1 MNTEVVM
8 KRRLFDGKISQKGKN
23 GYFSA
28 TDSVNIGNI
37 WRLQN
42 RLPLFSLRS
51 WLQTKSTEQFIDL
64 ALAIDSKLKIE
75 VYKWLYDELLKYRN
89 GFGDSRLMALCQYCH
104 LKYDIEQH
112 RKNK

>member
-51 WLQTKSTEQFIDL
+51 WLQTKSTEQFIDCL
-64 ALAIDSKLKIE
+64 
-75 VYKWLYDELLKYRN
+75 LYTSPSPRDLST
-89 GFGDSRLMALCQYCH
+89 SRMPSSA
-104 LKYDIEQH
+104 
-112 RKNK
+112 